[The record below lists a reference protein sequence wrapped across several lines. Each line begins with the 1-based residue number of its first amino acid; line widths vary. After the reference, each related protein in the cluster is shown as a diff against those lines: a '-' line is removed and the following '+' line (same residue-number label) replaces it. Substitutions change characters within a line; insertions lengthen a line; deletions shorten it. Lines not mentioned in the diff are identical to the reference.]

1 MKFKQMKNVYNFK
14 RFALLIFIS
23 FLFFFCLNSIFKSCK
38 KSNETNI
45 SNIHKKNIEKVNN
58 EKANIKILQTKDSII
73 DAKIKEI
80 DSLRLELGVLGS
92 DADELYKFLSN
103 RYDKNPK
110 R

>member
-1 MKFKQMKNVYNFK
+1 MKNECRNRRIGIAFIIVI
-14 RFALLIFIS
+14 IFFICCFS
-23 FLFFFCLNSIFKSCK
+23 LVRSCQ

-45 SNIHKKNIEKVNN
+45 SNIDKKNIEKVNN

-80 DSLRLELGVLGS
+80 DSLRLELGILDS

>member
-1 MKFKQMKNVYNFK
+1 MKNVFNFS
-14 RFALLIFIS
+14 RTSLLGISIILLIICS
-23 FLFFFCLNSIFKSCK
+23 YWLVRSCS
-38 KSNETNI
+38 KSNK
-45 SNIHKKNIEKVNN
+45 SNIQDINGKNIEKINN
-58 EKANIKILQTKDSII
+58 ENSNIETLEKKDSII
-73 DAKIKEI
+73 ESKIKEI

>member
-1 MKFKQMKNVYNFK
+1 MKNVYNYK
-14 RFALLIFIS
+14 RFILLIIS
-23 FLFFFCLNSIFKSCK
+23 GFLFVFCFNSIFKSCQ
-38 KSNETNI
+38 KSNETII
-45 SNIHKKNIEKVNN
+45 SNINKKNIEKINN
-58 EKANIKILQTKDSII
+58 EKANIEILQTKDSII